1 MPEPI
6 RLKMTGVTPQQA
18 TVYEEFARYI
28 PGFLPVTERD
38 AALLM
43 PKVPASFT
51 SDETGV
57 ILEKVAL
64 ELERYLQ
71 SMLPLGSSLQTVAIG
86 SLLEAVM
93 SARSSRDHGAHLTLL
108 QKAFE
113 GLVDSLTSF
122 ASGNDPEAVV
132 RFRDAHLLVLKAL
145 QDPQAYGTEFAFL
158 TVFIYFKNLIF
169 FSLRRAM
176 DESSSY
182 SLLGGVSRGIP
193 IQLGYL

>member
-6 RLKMTGVTPQQA
+6 RLKLTGVSPQQA

-38 AALLM
+38 AAMLV
-43 PKVPASFT
+43 PKMATSFAN
-51 SDETGV
+51 DEIGM

-71 SMLPLGSSLQTVAIG
+71 SLLPLGSSSQAVAIG

-93 SARSSRDHGAHLTLL
+93 LARSSRDHGAHVTLL

-113 GLVDSLTSF
+113 GLVESLTIF
-122 ASGNDPEAVV
+122 ASGNDHEAVV

-145 QDPQAYGTEFAFL
+145 QDPQAYGWL
-158 TVFIYFKNLIF
+158 PFILYF
-169 FSLRRAM
+169 
-176 DESSSY
+176 
-182 SLLGGVSRGIP
+182 
-193 IQLGYL
+193 